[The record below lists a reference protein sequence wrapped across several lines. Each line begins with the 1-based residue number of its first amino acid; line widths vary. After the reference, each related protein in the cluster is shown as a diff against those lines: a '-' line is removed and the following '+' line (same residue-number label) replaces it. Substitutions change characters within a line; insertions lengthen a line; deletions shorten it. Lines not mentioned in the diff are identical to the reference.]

1 MVSLLLL
8 MIWPPSP
15 IPTILLEVDVE
26 DDDCFRSSCEDVNEA
41 AVAVAAE
48 AVEALC
54 NLANLPEAARL
65 RPGLM
70 A

>member
-26 DDDCFRSSCEDVNEA
+26 EDDCFRSSCEDENEA
-41 AVAVAAE
+41 AVAAE